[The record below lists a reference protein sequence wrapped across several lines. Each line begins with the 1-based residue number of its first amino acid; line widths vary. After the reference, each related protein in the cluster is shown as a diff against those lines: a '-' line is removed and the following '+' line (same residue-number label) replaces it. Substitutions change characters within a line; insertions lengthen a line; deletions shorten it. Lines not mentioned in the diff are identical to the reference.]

1 MKTEKKTP
9 PISFNVKLPKS
20 WEELTQEQLLAVFR
34 LMAYGESGP
43 ALMTQ
48 ALLIF
53 SGLKPEGEDIYR
65 NRAGFLMKIG
75 VSQITAAALH
85 LEYLTT
91 VPRAAVRLDHALDG
105 TPCKTGANLED
116 ATFGEFLNA
125 DGLFLQYL
133 NNPQANADRLEKI
146 AEIFYPGL
154 MPGAARS
161 NYMHANIILWL
172 TGLKYQLTAMYPHLF
187 SAKAAPTDYE
197 ETAEEVAARHRHST
211 LSMIRAL
218 TGGDITKENDIL
230 LAPAHNA
237 LYELNEKAREAK
249 ELEAMKNK

>member
-1 MKTEKKTP
+1 MLPSTTAKTSAEASTFSIYGARMKVMGMSPTE
-9 PISFNVKLPKS
+9 
-20 WEELTQEQLLAVFR
+20 
-34 LMAYGESGP
+34 
-43 ALMTQ
+43 
-48 ALLIF
+48 
-53 SGLKPEGEDIYR
+53 
-65 NRAGFLMKIG
+65 
-75 VSQITAAALH
+75 
-85 LEYLTT
+85 
-91 VPRAAVRLDHALDG
+91 
-105 TPCKTGANLED
+105 
-116 ATFGEFLNA
+116 
-125 DGLFLQYL
+125 
-133 NNPQANADRLEKI
+133 ANADRLEKI

-187 SAKAAPTDYE
+187 SANAAPTDYE

-230 LAPAHNA
+230 LAPAHNP

>member
-9 PISFNVKLPKS
+9 PISFNVNLPKS
-20 WEELTQEQLLAVFR
+20 WEELTQEQLRAALS
-34 LMAYGESGP
+34 LMATGAAGTS
-43 ALMTQ
+43 LMTQ
-48 ALLIF
+48 AFLIF

-75 VSQITAAALH
+75 VSQITAAALR

-197 ETAEEVAARHRHST
+197 ETAEEVAARSRHST

>member
-9 PISFNVKLPKS
+9 PISFNVKLPTS
-20 WEELTQEQLLAVFR
+20 WEELTQEQLLTVFR

-48 ALLIF
+48 AFLIF
-53 SGLKPEGEDIYR
+53 AGLKPEGEDIYR
-65 NRAGFLMKIG
+65 NYAGFLFKIG
-75 VSQITAAALH
+75 VNQITAAALH

-91 VPRAAVRLDHALDG
+91 PPTAAVRLDHALDG

-133 NNPQANADRLEKI
+133 NNPEANADRL
-146 AEIFYPGL
+146 AEIAIMLYPGITDEAAASPL
-154 MPGAARS
+154 M
-161 NYMHANIILWL
+161 NANIIIWL
-172 TGLKYQLTAMYPHLF
+172 TGLKYQLTGMYPYLF
-187 SAKAAPTDYE
+187 AAPAAAGYE
-197 ETAEEVAARHRHST
+197 ETPDETAARSRRAT

-230 LAPAHNA
+230 HTAAHSA
-237 LYELNEKAREAK
+237 LNELNEKAREAK

>member
-9 PISFNVKLPKS
+9 PISFNVSLPKS
-20 WEELTQEQLLAVFR
+20 WEELTHEQLLAVFR

-48 ALLIF
+48 AFLIF
-53 SGLKPEGEDIYR
+53 AGLKPEGEDIYR
-65 NRAGFLMKIG
+65 NSAGFLMKIG
-75 VSQITAAALH
+75 VSQITSAALR

-172 TGLKYQLTAMYPHLF
+172 TGLKCQLTAMYPHLF
-187 SAKAAPTDYE
+187 STIAAPTDYE
-197 ETAEEVAARHRHST
+197 ETAEEVAVRHRHST